1 MAIKLKRIIMP
12 KNPNK
17 KSTFYLK
24 SGNSPLFKMMGSSPV
39 KQPKEETVTEVWE
52 KPTTETIET
61 PKDITTTTSRKG
73 LRTITSPG
81 DIVERPAET
90 PEEIAAWERAKK
102 IAEEK
107 GETFGERYKPK
118 VKEEPLSEKQVDVT
132 PKKSKK
138 SKKPKYETIT
148 THKDFADPK
157 KPIVVNMPDGSK
169 KRMSKKDYNA
179 FIKAEGFS
187 KDPKKRHVMRR
198 ESATGKVKYDKDKVD
213 I

>member
-1 MAIKLKRIIMP
+1 MPKFP
-12 KNPNK
+12 KNPNN
-17 KSTFYLK
+17 KSSFYLK
-24 SGNSPLFKMMGSSPV
+24 SGNSPLFKMMGSSPA
-39 KQPKEETVTEVWE
+39 KLEEGEETVTDVWQD
-52 KPTTETIET
+52 PTTEIIET
-61 PKDITTTTSRKG
+61 PKDITTTISREG

-132 PKKSKK
+132 PKK

>member
-1 MAIKLKRIIMP
+1 MEP
-12 KNPNK
+12 G
-17 KSTFYLK
+17 KSGTKFTLK
-24 SGNSPLFKMMGSSPV
+24 SGNKIPFKMMGSSPA
-39 KQPKEETVTEVWE
+39 KLEEGEETVTDVWQD
-52 KPTTETIET
+52 PTTEIIET
-61 PKDITTTTSRKG
+61 PKDITTTISREG

-132 PKKSKK
+132 PKK